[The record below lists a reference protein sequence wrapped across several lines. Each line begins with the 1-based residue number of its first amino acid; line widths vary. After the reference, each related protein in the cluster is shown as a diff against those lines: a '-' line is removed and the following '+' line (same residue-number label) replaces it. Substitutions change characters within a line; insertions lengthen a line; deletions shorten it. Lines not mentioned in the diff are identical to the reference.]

1 MSTKV
6 KLPLIGRTFDRT
18 MGCWN
23 CRHRATPEESLHRWR
38 TVDRPKIEV
47 PIAQQKAAILDAAR
61 GVADV
66 AGAVRRAGTPVNAP
80 CPCGSGRRYKQCHRT
95 PDGAAG
101 PVLAKIRQVEMAVAH
116 LEMFEGALQAPH
128 PMLGQQG
135 LCTNLR
141 APEGGGY
148 KAHNFL
154 CNEWSAAQGASVA
167 REGQKADDLPGD
179 LYAKHGDGN

>member
-1 MSTKV
+1 MSRLRGNGFANIRAWTV
-6 KLPLIGRTFDRT
+6 EHHGEAGWAEVLGALDPDERASLADLRPSDWYPL
-18 MGCWN
+18 
-23 CRHRATPEESLHRWR
+23 
-38 TVDRPKIEV
+38 
-47 PIAQQKAAILDAAR
+47 
-61 GVADV
+61 
-66 AGAVRRAGTPVNAP
+66 
-80 CPCGSGRRYKQCHRT
+80 
-95 PDGAAG
+95 
-101 PVLAKIRQVEMAVAH
+101 
-116 LEMFEGALQAPH
+116 ALQAPH

-154 CNEWSAAQGASVA
+154 CNEWSGAQGASVA